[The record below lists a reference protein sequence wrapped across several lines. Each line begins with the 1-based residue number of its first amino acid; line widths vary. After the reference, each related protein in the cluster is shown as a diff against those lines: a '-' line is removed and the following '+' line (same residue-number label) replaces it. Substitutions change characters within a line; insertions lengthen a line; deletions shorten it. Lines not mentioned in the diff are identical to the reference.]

1 MDKNNVKNVH
11 LSALHVKVQP
21 PIAQAVMKRV
31 SIPNFNQKK
40 TLKKHANKYVQM
52 NIMLT
57 IIRIIS
63 VNHVI
68 KQLTVRLVVMN
79 LDQIIV

>member
-11 LSALHVKVQP
+11 LSALHAKVQP
-21 PIAQAVMKRV
+21 TIAQAVIKRA

-40 TLKKHANKYVQM
+40 TLKKHANKYAQM
-52 NIMLT
+52 SIMLT